1 MTKTKIKEVNITKNE
16 KFNSKNLL
24 NSITKEFKS
33 EDIYKKRTDIYQG
46 LPKQNTNRIRVGVF
60 VGVFVL
66 IIFYILLPY
75 ILEELTK
82 YIKSQNLSQILTN
95 KQIEQKI
102 EIESKRNDF
111 TFLNGFITTHNLS
124 KYSYIDVKI
133 N

>member
-82 YIKSQNLSQILTN
+82 YIKS
-95 KQIEQKI
+95 
-102 EIESKRNDF
+102 
-111 TFLNGFITTHNLS
+111 
-124 KYSYIDVKI
+124 
-133 N
+133 